1 VTIIPVAVHE
11 GAVLSAG
18 VEDVEAVASAPLL
31 EVAIGDPAEHPLTA
45 SSKVAAA
52 TVAANRCVVLFN

>member
-1 VTIIPVAVHE
+1 V
-11 GAVLSAG
+11 
-18 VEDVEAVASAPLL
+18 
-31 EVAIGDPAEHPLTA
+31 HPLTV